1 MTRGRWVTWLWP
13 IAIVLAIGAV
23 ALRFVR
29 APSDLPPIR
38 PHAIQAPTAPIAS
51 FKVDIPYE
59 DAKPILDAHRNNL
72 PDELKGK
79 TSDELQAAWP
89 GWVARHNAEIRARLE
104 RGDEDSIVNF
114 WLYGTTFTNLPRAT
128 AQAIAKLGD
137 RSRAEDLLVGRL
149 NALVESIASPGAPGT
164 NDRLRFARQVIERHG
179 IDPTTGAGKEQARVY
194 LVQARARMIAENSRH
209 SRTAQTANQLTD
221 RRAKLAAYATLY
233 ADRGLSSDTSLSA
246 DFALD
251 HAFEGIKSQGTLAA
265 GSVRRVAIV
274 GPGLDFTD
282 KAEGYDFYPQQTI
295 QPFAVI
301 DSLVRLELAKP
312 DDLHVTTFDLSPRV
326 NRHLEDAVRRAQR
339 DPYVLQLPLTS
350 DDASHQWNPD
360 LVRYWQQVG
369 SAIGD
374 ETQAMAAPSSAGDV
388 RVRAVRV
395 RAEVVR
401 SIVPRDVNIV
411 LERLEALRADDRFD
425 VIVATNILVYYDAFE
440 QALALANVSK
450 MLRPGGFFLTNY
462 AVSPSAPMESTASLV
477 TSVEFDR
484 QHNGDTLFWYRRR

>member
-1 MTRGRWVTWLWP
+1 M
-13 IAIVLAIGAV
+13 A
-23 ALRFVR
+23 
-29 APSDLPPIR
+29 
-38 PHAIQAPTAPIAS
+38 
-51 FKVDIPYE
+51 
-59 DAKPILDAHRNNL
+59 
-72 PDELKGK
+72 
-79 TSDELQAAWP
+79 
-89 GWVARHNAEIRARLE
+89 
-104 RGDEDSIVNF
+104 
-114 WLYGTTFTNLPRAT
+114 
-128 AQAIAKLGD
+128 
-137 RSRAEDLLVGRL
+137 
-149 NALVESIASPGAPGT
+149 APGT
-164 NDRLRFARQVIERHG
+164 NERLRFALEFIVRRG
-179 IDPTTGAGKEQARVY
+179 IDPTTELGKEKARIY
-194 LVQARARMIAENSRH
+194 LVQARERMMAENSRY
-209 SRTAQTANQLTD
+209 SRTAQSANKLTD
-221 RRAKLAAYATLY
+221 RSAKLAQYATLY

-251 HAFEGIKSQGTLAA
+251 HAFEKIKSEGKLT
-265 GSVRRVAIV
+265 SSTVRRIAIV

-301 DSLVRLELAKP
+301 DSLIRLGLAKP

-339 DPYVLQLPLTS
+339 DPYVLQLPLAS

-360 LVRYWQQVG
+360 LVKYWQRFG

-374 ETQAMAAPSSAGDV
+374 ETQAMAAPSTAGDV

-395 RAEVVR
+395 RPEIVR

-411 LERLEALRADDRFD
+411 LEHLDLLKEDHRFD
-425 VIVATNILVYYDAFE
+425 LIVATNILVYYDAFE

-477 TSVEFDR
+477 TTVDFDR
-484 QHNGDTLFWYRRR
+484 QHNGDTLFWYRRQ